1 MDTNTA
7 DAGPVSAELK
17 RLALEL
23 GFARVGIARA
33 EALSEDAKRLSAW
46 LAAGHHGQMAYMEEN
61 VDVRSDPRHDGML
74 PSACS
79 VVVLATA
86 YARSPGL
93 QGPEPGRMARY
104 AQGRDYHALLY
115 DRTRVLRRYLR
126 DHGAAVRASVDTLPV
141 LERAWAARA
150 GVGFVGKNAC
160 IIVPGLGSHV
170 LLSTLVTSAELEP
183 DEPLRERCGDC
194 RLCLDACPTRAFL
207 GPKQLDARR
216 CISYLTIE
224 HEGSIDESLRADMG
238 PWLFG
243 CDACQDVCP
252 FNRRGQLQEPGLD
265 PFAPRGRLMGL
276 GAEDFLRMDEAC
288 FDRYSRGSA
297 MRRAG
302 RDSMARNAAIV
313 LGNSRERRYLPVLSH
328 AAERDRSEVVREA
341 ARWALTRLAGEPDP
355 RRD

>member
-1 MDTNTA
+1 VTQAAT
-7 DAGPVSAELK
+7 SAEIK
-17 RLALEL
+17 RLALEV
-23 GFARVGIARA
+23 GFSRIGIARA
-33 EALSEDAKRLSAW
+33 EALSDDALRLRAW
-46 LAAGHHGQMAYMEEN
+46 LAAGHHGQMVYMQDN
-61 VDVRSDPRHDGML
+61 VEVRSDPRHAGML

-79 VVVLATA
+79 VIVLATA
-86 YARSPGL
+86 YARSPAL
-93 QGPEPGRMARY
+93 DGPVPGRMARY

-126 DHGAAVRASVDTLPV
+126 AAGAEARASVDTLPV

-170 LLSTLVTSAELEP
+170 LLSSIVTSAELEP

-194 RLCLDACPTRAFL
+194 RLCLDACPTRAFVA
-207 GPKQLDARR
+207 PKQLDARR

-224 HEGSIDESLRADMG
+224 HDGAIAETLRADMG

-243 CDACQDVCP
+243 CDACQDICP
-252 FNRRGQLQEPGLD
+252 FNRRAQRHEPSSMPD
-265 PFAPRGRLMGL
+265 RADAFAPRARLAGL
-276 GAEDFLRMDEAC
+276 GAEDFLQMDEAC

-313 LGNSRERRYLPVLSH
+313 LGNSRERRYLPVLTR

-341 ARWALTRLAGEPDP
+341 ARWALERLQEENVTPD
-355 RRD
+355 

>member
-1 MDTNTA
+1 MTA
-7 DAGPVSAELK
+7 GATSAEIK

-33 EALSEDAKRLSAW
+33 EALSEDAARLNAW
-46 LAAGHHGQMAYMEEN
+46 LAAGHHGQMAYMQEN

-86 YARSPGL
+86 YARSPAL
-93 QGPEPGRMARY
+93 EGPLPGRMARY

-126 DHGAAVRASVDTLPV
+126 GHGAAVRASVDTLPV

-194 RLCLDACPTRAFL
+194 RLCLDVCPTRAFV
-207 GPKQLDARR
+207 GAKQLDARR

-224 HEGSIDESLRADMG
+224 HEGPIEESLRADMG

-243 CDACQDVCP
+243 CDACQDICP
-252 FNRRGQLQEPGLD
+252 FNRRPQRQESEAAD
-265 PFAPRGRLMGL
+265 PFAPRGRLTGL
-276 GAEDFLRMDEAC
+276 GAEDFLAMDEAC

-313 LGNSRERRYLPVLSH
+313 LGNSRERRYLPVLQR
-328 AAERDRSEVVREA
+328 AAERDRAEVVREA
-341 ARWALTRLAGEPDP
+341 ASWAVARIEAGSE
-355 RRD
+355 

>member
-1 MDTNTA
+1 VTA
-7 DAGPVSAELK
+7 GATSAEIK

-33 EALSEDAKRLSAW
+33 EALSEDAARLNAW
-46 LAAGHHGQMAYMEEN
+46 LAAGHHGQMAYMQDN

-86 YARSPGL
+86 YARSPAL
-93 QGPEPGRMARY
+93 EGPPPGRMARY

-126 DHGAAVRASVDTLPV
+126 EHGAAVRASVDTLPV

-170 LLSTLVTSAELEP
+170 LLNTLVTSAELEP

-194 RLCLDACPTRAFL
+194 RLCLDACPTRAFV
-207 GPKQLDARR
+207 GAKQLDARR

-224 HEGSIDESLRADMG
+224 HEGPIEESLRADMG

-243 CDACQDVCP
+243 CDACQDICP
-252 FNRRGQLQEPGLD
+252 FNRRPQRQEPDAAD
-265 PFAPRGRLMGL
+265 PFAPRGRLTEL
-276 GAEDFLRMDEAC
+276 GAEDFLAMDEAC

-302 RDSMARNAAIV
+302 RESMARNAAIV
-313 LGNSRERRYLPVLSH
+313 LGNSRERRYLPVLQR
-328 AAERDRSEVVREA
+328 AAERDRAEVVREA
-341 ARWALTRLAGEPDP
+341 ASWAVARIQAASD
-355 RRD
+355 